1 MSDNE
6 EAPEIEIE
14 EPEPEPKTKPK
25 RTRVMTQEAL
35 DKLAAARIK
44 AAAMKKN

>member
-6 EAPEIEIE
+6 EAPEIKIE

-35 DKLAAARIK
+35 YESKK
-44 AAAMKKN
+44 KKKN